1 MAFSSDPHTYQ
12 RTRLWRLV
20 SLAVPLLLSTT
31 LSAQNPSF
39 VSFDAP
45 DAGKNADQG
54 TFATS
59 ISQTGAIAGWYIDA
73 GGAIHGFFRLTN
85 GQITEFDAPGG
96 LNTVSNA
103 INRHGQIV
111 GTYGL
116 AHSNHTRGFLHN
128 VNRGFTRVDVAGA
141 TDTIPHTIDDSGNIA
156 GAYDDSAGAWHGFL
170 RASSATYTLFDAPG
184 AGSGQSQG
192 TTPVAMNANGQIT
205 GYYVDANDQR
215 HGFIRDALG
224 NVTTFD
230 AAGTGT
236 QPTWINLSGL
246 VTGYY
251 ADSEALGHSF
261 LRDSAGN
268 ITTIDMPRAAQ
279 TFASGLND
287 QGTVVGEIVP
297 PPPTAFAGFERSS
310 SGDYLRLM
318 PPGANSADAI
328 SINNQG
334 RITGY
339 YVDLSEV
346 AHGFVK

>member
-59 ISQTGAIAGWYIDA
+59 ISQTDAIAGWYIDA

-141 TDTIPHTIDDSGNIA
+141 TDTIPHAIDDSGNIA

>member
-1 MAFSSDPHTYQ
+1 
-12 RTRLWRLV
+12 V

-141 TDTIPHTIDDSGNIA
+141 ADTIPHAIDDSENIA
-156 GAYDDSAGAWHGFL
+156 GTYDDSAGAWHGFL
-170 RASSATYTLFDAPG
+170 RASSATYTLFAAPG

-215 HGFIRDALG
+215 HGFIRDA
-224 NVTTFD
+224 
-230 AAGTGT
+230 
-236 QPTWINLSGL
+236 
-246 VTGYY
+246 
-251 ADSEALGHSF
+251 
-261 LRDSAGN
+261 
-268 ITTIDMPRAAQ
+268 
-279 TFASGLND
+279 
-287 QGTVVGEIVP
+287 
-297 PPPTAFAGFERSS
+297 
-310 SGDYLRLM
+310 
-318 PPGANSADAI
+318 
-328 SINNQG
+328 
-334 RITGY
+334 
-339 YVDLSEV
+339 
-346 AHGFVK
+346 

>member
-141 TDTIPHTIDDSGNIA
+141 TDTIPHAIDDSGNIA

-334 RITGY
+334 RITEY

-346 AHGFVK
+346 AHSFVK